1 MTKIFAVFLIV
12 VLTNLFAAFL
22 LPELFAQNLLRNP
35 ESVVYDSVYNR
46 YLVSNWANGNIIQID
61 SNGVQDYF
69 VEGHGS
75 INGVAIAD
83 GIVFAGC
90 STKVKGFELSSRDT
104 LMDLA
109 IPGAINI
116 NDVTSDNAGY
126 IYLTDFDARK
136 IYKVHIQSQSYSTFV
151 SGLSRSPN
159 GIIYEEEN
167 NRLLVCTFGTN
178 SPILCISLDDSTV
191 SIVTYTNLTD
201 CDGFAKDDYGN
212 YYISSWATRSVH
224 KYDSNF
230 TNPPELF
237 YHNSSAPVDIS
248 YNSVDE
254 ILAVPIMFANSIV
267 LLPVNPVSVN
277 DNMDGALQKFQLY
290 QNYPNP
296 FNPATQIQYSL
307 IEPSKVKLTIYD
319 TLGREIKTLVDKY
332 SLSGTFNILWDGKDD
347 SNKNIGTGVYLY
359 QLTNST
365 SSITKKM
372 ILLK

>member
-1 MTKIFAVFLIV
+1 MTKVFTLFLIV
-12 VLTNLFAAFL
+12 VLANLINYSIMPAI
-22 LPELFAQNLLRNP
+22 FAQNLLRNP

-46 YLVSNWANGNIIQID
+46 YLVSNWLNGNIIQID

-90 STKVKGFELSSRDT
+90 STKVKGFELSTRDT
-104 LMDLA
+104 VMDLA

-126 IYLTDFDARK
+126 IYITDFDARK
-136 IYKVHIQSQSYSTFV
+136 IYKVHIQSQSFSTFA
-151 SGLSRSPN
+151 SGLYRSPN
-159 GIIYEEEN
+159 GIIYEEDY

-178 SPILCISLDDSTV
+178 SPILSISIIDSSV
-191 SIVTYTNLTD
+191 SIVANTTLKD

-212 YYISSWATRSVH
+212 YYISSWDTRSVH

-237 YHNSSAPVDIS
+237 YHNSSAPVDFS
-248 YNSVDE
+248 YNSIDD
-254 ILAVPIMFANSIV
+254 ILAVPIMFANRIV
-267 LLPVNPVSVN
+267 FLPVNPVSVN
-277 DNMDGALQKFQLY
+277 DNIQGALQMFQIN

-296 FNPATQIQYSL
+296 FNPITTIKYQIPKLSFVTL
-307 IEPSKVKLTIYD
+307 KVYD
-319 TLGREIKTLVDKY
+319 ILGNEIATLVNEEKTTGNYQIEFDAS
-332 SLSGTFNILWDGKDD
+332 SLSSGIYFYRIQSGDFVQTR
-347 SNKNIGTGVYLY
+347 
-359 QLTNST
+359 
-365 SSITKKM
+365 KM
-372 ILLK
+372 VLLR